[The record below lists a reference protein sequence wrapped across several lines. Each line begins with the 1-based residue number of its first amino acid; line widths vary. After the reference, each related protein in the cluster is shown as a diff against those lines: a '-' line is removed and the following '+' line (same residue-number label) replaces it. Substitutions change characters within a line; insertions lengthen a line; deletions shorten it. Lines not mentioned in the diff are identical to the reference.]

1 MEGFHPNR
9 SCKHGMSKFT
19 ITVTGVILC
28 LWFAQCRFKKKKR
41 ERQREKEALAVT
53 LETLLLLARL
63 DMTGWHKQVTDSIFF

>member
-9 SCKHGMSKFT
+9 SCKHEMSKFT

-41 ERQREKEALAVT
+41 ERATERE
-53 LETLLLLARL
+53 RS
-63 DMTGWHKQVTDSIFF
+63 TGSDSRDITIAGSTGHDRMAQTSYR